1 MAKASPITPGVS
13 VRSREKITVLVAKW
27 HESNVPLSKQQAHK
41 LIHAAYEYAQAQDRD
56 QALPRVGE
64 TREELERI
72 ATQADQ
78 LSKTLS
84 DPALSAIPLLDQA
97 PLWGKDLNFP
107 PRKPLIETL
116 KRARDAARD
125 MGRKLPVDKGGDPD
139 PHYRKF
145 ASLAQNVYTKA
156 GGTGVGAYPSAH
168 NDQGSAGKLIELIN
182 AAIRLGPGDRYLKSN
197 TATRRVIDHLK
208 ERA

>member
-1 MAKASPITPGVS
+1 
-13 VRSREKITVLVAKW
+13 
-27 HESNVPLSKQQAHK
+27 
-41 LIHAAYEYAQAQDRD
+41 
-56 QALPRVGE
+56 
-64 TREELERI
+64 
-72 ATQADQ
+72 
-78 LSKTLS
+78 
-84 DPALSAIPLLDQA
+84 
-97 PLWGKDLNFP
+97 
-107 PRKPLIETL
+107 
-116 KRARDAARD
+116 
-125 MGRKLPVDKGGDPD
+125 MGRKLSVDKGGDPD

-168 NDQGSAGKLIELIN
+168 NDQGSAGKLIESIN

>member
-64 TREELERI
+64 TAKELERI
-72 ATQADQ
+72 ASQADR
-78 LSKTLS
+78 LLKTLS
-84 DPALSAIPLLDQA
+84 NKTLSAIPLLDQA
-97 PLWGKDLNFP
+97 LNFP
-107 PRKPLIETL
+107 PRGPLIETL
-116 KRARDAARD
+116 KRVRDAASGIR
-125 MGRKLPVDKGGDPD
+125 RNLRVDKGGNPD

-145 ASLAQNVYTKA
+145 VSLAQNVYTEV
-156 GGTGVGAYPSAH
+156 GGIGVGAWPSAH
-168 NDQGSAGKLIELIN
+168 DDQGSAGKLIELIN
-182 AAIRLGPGDRYLKSN
+182 AATRLGPGDRYLKSN
-197 TATRRVIDHLK
+197 TATRRVIERLK
-208 ERA
+208 ECT